1 MNAILFS
8 GDHYDAAGGALDN
21 NRFFNTVEEAKAFW
35 VTGWNNRNENNRVH
49 EGFPIGDWAHV
60 AVMGVDRLV
69 VVVEWDT
76 WQSFGQKP
84 SVWQGR
90 WSDEP
95 VASVEASVNVV
106 GPQDDP

>member
-35 VTGWNNRNENNRVH
+35 VTGWNNRKENNWVH

-60 AVMGVDRLV
+60 AVIGVDRLV

-76 WQSFGQKP
+76 LWQRE
-84 SVWQGR
+84 GR
-90 WSDEP
+90 WSDQTPQSPSHSLPNPSIDPEP
-95 VASVEASVNVV
+95 SA
-106 GPQDDP
+106 GP